1 MADKIWL
8 STANGNLG
16 TGANWSGGTTPVS
29 GDNLRFPVG
38 TPAITAGLTSLNT
51 ATLSGSLGAV
61 VFEDGCSM
69 NVASTAAPMQITCT
83 RLQGIFSGGQ
93 QFFDLQASA
102 IIPRIKAGSATTGQF
117 GVYIKG
123 SALTSIDI
131 LGGYVAV
138 GGLSYETATLTAARV
153 VGQDAVVFFGEGV
166 TLTTLEVVAGNV
178 DLRCAVTTLN
188 MYSPANVTTWG
199 TGAITTVNNYS
210 ASFVPNSTG
219 TITTLNA
226 MGGTT
231 DFLQSSAPRTVTTLT
246 PSGTAIVKIDPAYI
260 TVTNQGAPTIRY
272 QATYASAG

>member
-1 MADKIWL
+1 MADKIWKL
-8 STANGNLG
+8 TADGNLG
-16 TGANWSGGTTPVS
+16 TTGNWTGGTPAA
-29 GDNLRFPVG
+29 GDNVRFPVG
-38 TPAITAGLTSLNT
+38 SPAVTTGLTALNT

-61 VFEDGCSM
+61 IFEDGASM
-69 NVASTAAPMQITCT
+69 NVGSVAAPMQITCT
-83 RLQGIFSGGQ
+83 RLQGMFTAGQ

-102 IIPRIKAGSATTGQF
+102 IIPRIKAGGGTTGQF
-117 GVYIKG
+117 GVYLKG

-131 LGGYVAV
+131 LGGYVAI
-138 GGLSYETATLTAARV
+138 GGLAFETATLTAARV

-166 TLTTLEVVAGNV
+166 TLTTLEVIAGFV

-188 MYSPANVTTWG
+188 MYSPATVTTWG

-210 ASFVPNSTG
+210 ATFNSNSTG

-226 MGGTT
+226 MGGTS